1 MRIITNFLNI
11 MRELIQQSPSPR
23 LCSEGFFAAVMV
35 HMRIRQM
42 LFAQSVSNILPFLMG
57 RTKMSSEI
65 KISENICRFANS
77 FVSNSGSAKRSDKK

>member
-42 LFAQSVSNILPFLMG
+42 LFAQSVSN
-57 RTKMSSEI
+57 T
-65 KISENICRFANS
+65 CRF
-77 FVSNSGSAKRSDKK
+77 